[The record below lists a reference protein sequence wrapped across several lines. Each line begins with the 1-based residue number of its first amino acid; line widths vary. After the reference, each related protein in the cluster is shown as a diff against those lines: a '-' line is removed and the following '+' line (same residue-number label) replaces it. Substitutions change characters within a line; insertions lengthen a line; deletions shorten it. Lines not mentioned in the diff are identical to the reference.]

1 MPKIFPNLQQTLL
14 DKTALILREEGYS
27 ALSIRRIAAE
37 CHVATGTVY
46 NYFKSKDEMIAG
58 IMLHDWSKTVD
69 DMKNAVTNVS
79 MDSDDPQREFSNGMV
94 SVTMSIRNFN
104 RKHAITFGQFEE
116 ASGSLNIVQKYH
128 HLLRDQIDNILLNL
142 IENTGNTNLRAVIPV
157 LSETILTVSQRDDID
172 NIMIREF
179 AEIISA

>member
-1 MPKIFPNLQQTLL
+1 MLL
-14 DKTALILREEGYS
+14 
-27 ALSIRRIAAE
+27 
-37 CHVATGTVY
+37 
-46 NYFKSKDEMIAG
+46 
-58 IMLHDWSKTVD
+58 
-69 DMKNAVTNVS
+69 
-79 MDSDDPQREFSNGMV
+79 
-94 SVTMSIRNFN
+94 NF
-104 RKHAITFGQFEE
+104 
-116 ASGSLNIVQKYH
+116 SLNIVQKYH

>member
-46 NYFKSKDEMIAG
+46 NYFKSKDEMVAG
-58 IMLHDWSKTVD
+58 IMLVDWSKTVD
-69 DMKNAVTNVS
+69 EMKNSVTNVS
-79 MDSDDPQREFSNGMV
+79 MGREDPHQEFSNGIV
-94 SVTMSIRNFN
+94 GVTMSIRNFN
-104 RKHAITFGQFEE
+104 NRYAATFGQFEE
-116 ASGSLNIVQKYH
+116 AGGSMNIVQKYH
-128 HLLRDQIDNILLNL
+128 HLLRDQIDDILLKL
-142 IENTGNTNLRAVIPV
+142 IENTGPNDLRAVIPI

-172 NIMIREF
+172 NVMIREF

>member
-46 NYFKSKDEMIAG
+46 NYFKSKDEMVAG
-58 IMLHDWSKTVD
+58 IMLVDWNKTVD
-69 DMKNAVTNVS
+69 DMKNAVTNFS
-79 MDSDDPQREFSNGMV
+79 IDSDDPHQEFSNGMV
-94 SVTMSIRNFN
+94 GVTMSIRNFN
-104 RKHAITFGQFEE
+104 NRYVATFGQFEE
-116 ASGSLNIVQKYH
+116 AGGSMNIVQKYH
-128 HLLRDQIDNILLNL
+128 HLLRDQIDDILLKL
-142 IENTGNTNLRAVIPV
+142 IENTGNNDLRAVIPI

-172 NIMIREF
+172 NVMIREF